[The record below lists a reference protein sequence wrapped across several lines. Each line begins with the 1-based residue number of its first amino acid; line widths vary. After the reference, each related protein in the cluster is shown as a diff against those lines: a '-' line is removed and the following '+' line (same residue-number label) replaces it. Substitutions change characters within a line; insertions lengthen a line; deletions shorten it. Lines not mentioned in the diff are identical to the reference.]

1 MDHKKQHHEYTGE
14 IVESATGDKDLIWRL
29 LRYLRPYRTL
39 LITAICVLLFSKII
53 EASVP
58 VFIGRLAQTVM
69 DYAGASSQENT
80 SLYHGVL
87 QTGFFIL
94 GLLFLS
100 YILDSA
106 NVILRSWIGQKGLYR
121 LRMRLYDHV
130 MHMPLVYF
138 DRNTVGRLMTRTI
151 HDVDQINQMF
161 AESVIPIIGNMFLFA
176 GIFIGILIIDWRIA
190 ILVFFIIPFVYW
202 LTHRFRKYQRI
213 CYNRVR
219 TVVAA
224 MNTFVQE
231 HLMGASIIRNFG
243 LQSKAKKQFEEINED
258 YCNAYIG
265 IIHQFSFFMAGID
278 LIQNASLVLA
288 FVLIVLYSPI
298 EGGFNVGIYLT
309 FSLYALM
316 FFRPLADLAERY
328 NVLQSAMSAAVRIF
342 DLLDRRSEYKIDTG
356 NIELGE
362 INTIAF
368 EDVWFAY
375 EDENWVLKGLSLE
388 IFKGQSYA
396 IVGMTGEGKSTMMS
410 LLLRFYE
417 PQKGRIVVNGLDIHE
432 YTLSSLR
439 SQFSLVLQ
447 DPVIFSGTV
456 ADNISLFDES
466 ISMDEIHKV
475 VDYLGMR
482 PLIDHFPEGLLHI
495 LQEQGKGLSM
505 GEMQL
510 LSLAR
515 AMVHSRSVL
524 ILDEA
529 TANVDSVT
537 EQLMQKAIHSALKRQ
552 TALVIA
558 HRLSTIKDAANI
570 LVMQGGKI
578 AEIGTHGVLLEKKG
592 IYEKL
597 YRLQFENKIR

>member
-1 MDHKKQHHEYTGE
+1 MDHKKQRHEYAGE
-14 IVESATGDKDLIWRL
+14 IVESVAGDKELVWRL
-29 LRYLRPYRTL
+29 LAYLRPYRTL
-39 LITAICVLLFSKII
+39 LIVAVCVLLISKII
-53 EASVP
+53 EATVP
-58 VFIGRLAQTVM
+58 VCIGRIAQAVT
-69 DYAGASSQENT
+69 DYTSTLPAENAAV
-80 SLYHGVL
+80 LHGIL
-87 QTGFFIL
+87 MSGFFIL

-100 YILDSA
+100 YIMDTA

-121 LRMRLYDHV
+121 LRMQIYDHV
-130 MHMPLVYF
+130 LRMPLTYF

-161 AESVIPIIGNMFLFA
+161 AESVIPIIGNIFLFV
-176 GIFIGILIIDWRIA
+176 GIYIGIVVIDWRIA
-190 ILVFFIIPFVYW
+190 ILVLFILPFVYW

-243 LQSKAKKQFEEINED
+243 LQAKAKKQFEDINED
-258 YCNAYIG
+258 YCSAYLES
-265 IIHQFSFFMAGID
+265 IHQFSFFMAGID
-278 LIQNASLVLA
+278 FISNVSLILA
-288 FVLIVLYSPI
+288 FVLIVLYSPF
-298 EGGFNVGIYLT
+298 EGGFNIGIYLT

-328 NVLQSAMSAAVRIF
+328 NVLQSAMAAAVRIF
-342 DLLDRRSEYKIDTG
+342 NLLDSHSEQKVDMG
-356 NIELGE
+356 NISLDE
-362 INTIAF
+362 IQSIAF

-375 EDENWVLKGLSLE
+375 EGENWVLKGLSLE
-388 IFKGQSYA
+388 ILKGQSYA
-396 IVGMTGEGKSTMMS
+396 IVGLTGEGKSTMMG

-417 PQKGRIVVNGLDIHE
+417 PQKGRIIINGRDIRD
-432 YTLSSLR
+432 YTLASLR
-439 SQFSLVLQ
+439 SRFSLVLQ
-447 DPVIFSGTV
+447 DPVIFSGSI
-456 ADNISLFDES
+456 ANNIALFDEG
-466 ISMDEIHKV
+466 ISRDEIETA

-482 PLIDHFPEGLLHI
+482 PMVEHFPEGLDHI
-495 LQEQGKGLSM
+495 LQEQGKGLST

-552 TALVIA
+552 TALVVA
-558 HRLSTIKDAANI
+558 HRLSTIKDASHI
-570 LVMQGGKI
+570 IVLQGGKI
-578 AEIGTHGVLLEKKG
+578 AEMGTHSVLLEKKG

-597 YRLQFENKIR
+597 YRLQFA

>member
-14 IVESATGDKDLIWRL
+14 IVESVTGDKVLVWRL

-39 LITAICVLLFSKII
+39 LITAVCVLLISKII

-58 VFIGRLAQTVM
+58 VYIGRLAQTVM
-69 DYAGASSQENT
+69 DYAGINAGENAS
-80 SLYHGVL
+80 LFHGIL

-100 YILDSA
+100 YVLDSA

-121 LRMRLYDHV
+121 LRMRIYDHV
-130 MHMPLVYF
+130 LRMPLAYF

-161 AESVIPIIGNMFLFA
+161 AESVIPIIGNLFLFA
-176 GIFIGILIIDWRIA
+176 CIFIGIFFIDFKIA
-190 ILVFFIIPFVYW
+190 ILVLFILPFVYW
-202 LTHRFRKYQRI
+202 LMHRFRKYQRI

-243 LQSKAKKQFEEINED
+243 LQSQAKKQFEEINED
-258 YCNAYIG
+258 YCNAYQDS
-265 IIHQFSFFMAGID
+265 IHQFSFFMAGID
-278 LIQNASLVLA
+278 FISNASLILA
-288 FVLIVLYSPI
+288 FVLIVLYSPV
-298 EGGFNVGIYLT
+298 EGGFNVGVYLT

-342 DLLDRRSEYKIDTG
+342 DLLDSPSEHKIDTG
-356 NIELGE
+356 TIRLDE
-362 INTIAF
+362 IRTIAY

-375 EDENWVLKGLSLE
+375 EGENWVLKGVTLE

-396 IVGMTGEGKSTMMS
+396 IVGMTGEGKSTMMG

-417 PQKGRIVVNGLDIHE
+417 LQKGKITINGLDIRE
-432 YTLSSLR
+432 YTMDSLR
-439 SQFSLVLQ
+439 RQFSLVLQ

-456 ADNISLFDES
+456 ADNIALFDEG
-466 ISMDEIHKV
+466 ISRDEIDTA

-482 PLIDHFPEGLLHI
+482 PMIEHFPEGLDHN
-495 LQEQGKGLSM
+495 LQEQGKGLST

-529 TANVDSVT
+529 TANVDSAT
-537 EQLMQKAIHSALKRQ
+537 EQLMQKAIHTALKRQ
-552 TALVIA
+552 TAMVIA

-570 LVMQGGKI
+570 IVLQGGKI
-578 AEIGTHGVLLEKKG
+578 AEMGTHLVLLEKKG

-597 YRLQFENKIR
+597 HRLHSQEL